1 VGERTAGAHRDER
14 SFGLTVGA
22 VLALL
27 GGWWLVRGRFPV
39 LAPALFAA
47 GLLLAAAGAVFPRAL
62 VLPRR
67 GWMALAEA
75 LSAVTSQVVL
85 LLVFALVV
93 TPLGLLRRLL
103 GADPL
108 RRRASLA
115 GSAWHPYPRR
125 HLDPR
130 HYEKTF

>member
-1 VGERTAGAHRDER
+1 M
-14 SFGLTVGA
+14 GA

-93 TPLGLLRRLL
+93 TPLGL
-103 GADPL
+103 

>member
-1 VGERTAGAHRDER
+1 MASAHRDER

-27 GGWWLVRGRFPV
+27 GGWWLYRGKFPLLV
-39 LAPALFAA
+39 PAFLAS
-47 GLLLAAAGAVFPRAL
+47 GLLLAAAGALLPRAL

-67 GWMALAEA
+67 GWMALADA
-75 LSAVTSQVVL
+75 LAAVASRVVL
-85 LLVFALVV
+85 LVVFALVV
-93 TPLGLLRRLL
+93 TPIGLARRLL

-108 RRRASLA
+108 RRRAA
-115 GSAWHPYPRR
+115 PGPSAWHPYPRR